1 MSEAQEAANDRS
13 IAMEIARA
21 LGRRIVSGDLAPG
34 EWLRQDHIATEF
46 RASHVPVREAFRR
59 LQAQQL
65 VVIEPRRGVR
75 VAALN
80 PVDVIE
86 VAEMRASLEALAL
99 RHAMARI
106 TERALAAIEAA
117 LNDAPH
123 SPIGLAALE
132 EGNRRFHAALV
143 APCEMSRLKAAI
155 ADLHQAS
162 ARHLFA
168 TWRDLDWQAR
178 SDNEHRAI
186 LAAVKAR
193 QVAQACTLLSN
204 HILDAGKALAAV
216 WLRDG

>member
-1 MSEAQEAANDRS
+1 MQAASNDRS
-13 IAMEIARA
+13 IATEIARA
-21 LGRRIVSGDLAPG
+21 LTRRIVSGDLAPG
-34 EWLRQDHIATEF
+34 EWLRQDHIAAEF

-59 LQAQQL
+59 LQAQRL

-75 VAALN
+75 VASLD

-106 TERALAAIEAA
+106 TDRELAAIEMA
-117 LNDAPH
+117 LTEASQPPNE
-123 SPIGLAALE
+123 LAALE
-132 EGNRRFHAALV
+132 ASNRRFHAALV
-143 APCEMSRLKAAI
+143 APCEMPRLRAAI
-155 ADLHQAS
+155 DDLHQAS

-168 TWRDLDWQAR
+168 AWRDLDWQAR
-178 SDNEHRAI
+178 SDNEHQAI

-193 QVAQACTLLSN
+193 QIAHACTLLTH

-216 WLRDG
+216 L